1 MLISMPTGT
10 STILGAFQAIIFSPE
25 RLHCALEWQQRRS
38 RCNSS
43 MSCECAATTGNLM
56 PLYFFNARINGELI
70 LDPEGQELRDA
81 DAAWETARS
90 AILELLHG
98 QVQAALLN
106 STMEVTDAH
115 GDIVLEFPFSEALT
129 PEGRA

>member
-1 MLISMPTGT
+1 
-10 STILGAFQAIIFSPE
+10 
-25 RLHCALEWQQRRS
+25 
-38 RCNSS
+38 